1 VLPTKRKYF
10 SLPLF
15 GVYLIFLSF
24 SIILESLKKNKRMLC
39 YKGGTSVT
47 DILVPSARNTLM
59 LRERRHMQE
68 KDTREK
74 SSMGQGVKTQRQS
87 ATRLVYKACFRWFS
101 REQHGADIRPKMQ
114 E

>member
-24 SIILESLKKNKRMLC
+24 SIILESLKNNKRMLR
-39 YKGGTSVT
+39 YKGGSSVA
-47 DILVPSARNTLM
+47 DILVPKARNTWM
-59 LRERRHMQE
+59 LRGKGYMQE

-74 SSMGQGVKTQRQS
+74 ASVGQGVKTQRQS
-87 ATRLVYKACFRWFS
+87 ATGLAYKACFRWFS
-101 REQHGADIRPKMQ
+101 
-114 E
+114 